1 MNPIRR
7 FLLSSHGRKTM
18 MALTGLFLILFL
30 VVHLIGNLQ
39 LLAGDGGRQFNEY
52 SHFMSHS
59 LLIQTVSK
67 LNFAFIIL
75 HVLYSLWLSRQA
87 HAARPQGYEGKPAL
101 QTATWSSRN
110 MGILGTV
117 ILLFLIV
124 HLKGFWY
131 ELKFGAVPSI
141 TYAGAPEPLYNAYE
155 VVRAAYAQAWYA
167 GFYILS
173 MVFLGF
179 HLHHGF
185 QSAFHTLGLS
195 NYRYKPLIRTVG
207 TVFAILVPMLFALIP
222 AVMHLQSLGY

>member
-1 MNPIRR
+1 
-7 FLLSSHGRKTM
+7 

-30 VVHLIGNLQ
+30 VVHLVGNLQ
-39 LLAGDGGRQFNEY
+39 LLAGDGGRSFNEY

-67 LNFAFIIL
+67 LNFAFIVL
-75 HVLYSLWLSRQA
+75 HVLYSLWLTRQA
-87 HAARPQGYEGKPAL
+87 SAARPQGYEGKPAL
-101 QTATWSSRN
+101 QTATWTSRN

-141 TYAGAPEPLYNAYE
+141 SYPGSGESLQNAYE
-155 VVRAAYAQAWYA
+155 VVKAAYSQSWYA

-173 MVFLGF
+173 MIFLGF

-207 TVFAILVPMLFALIP
+207 AVFSVLVPLLFALIP
-222 AVMHLQSLGY
+222 AVMFLQSQGY